1 MIPVQEQ
8 LGMTN
13 SKVRKLHKLAMLLPE
28 ALYAL
33 FVQLEAYMEAC
44 DKLICVSIT
53 GDEEEARNFK
63 KSAALEDENDDS
75 DSDLEDLIQQRRSSR
90 RVSRTDRH
98 DDERK
103 ALLQKHPL
111 SVELL
116 VKLKKCKQFERNLA
130 ICLIYFIFSDKDTI
144 TLKFS
149 YLPKLQVVTVFSSV
163 SLDQVLES
171 KYAG

>member
-8 LGMTN
+8 LGMTS

-44 DKLICVSIT
+44 DKLIGVCIT

-63 KSAALEDENDDS
+63 KSSALEDDNDDS
-75 DSDLEDLIQQRRSSR
+75 DSDLEDLIQPRRSSR
-90 RVSRTDRH
+90 RVSRTDRQ
-98 DDERK
+98 DDERR
-103 ALLQKHPL
+103 ALLLKHPL

-116 VKLKKCKQFERNLA
+116 IKLKKCTETGLG
-130 ICLIYFIFSDKDTI
+130 LIYFV
-144 TLKFS
+144 KF
-149 YLPKLQVVTVFSSV
+149 
-163 SLDQVLES
+163 
-171 KYAG
+171 

>member
-8 LGMTN
+8 LGMTS
-13 SKVRKLHKLAMLLPE
+13 SKVRKLHKLALLLPE

-33 FVQLEAYMEAC
+33 FVQLEAYSEAC
-44 DKLICVSIT
+44 DKLISVSIT
-53 GDEEEARNFK
+53 GDDEEARHFK
-63 KSAALEDENDDS
+63 KSAALDDDHDDS
-75 DSDLEDLIQQRRSSR
+75 DSDLEDLIQPSRRSSR

-116 VKLKKCKQFERNLA
+116 VKLKKCEFH
-130 ICLIYFIFSDKDTI
+130 
-144 TLKFS
+144 
-149 YLPKLQVVTVFSSV
+149 
-163 SLDQVLES
+163 
-171 KYAG
+171 